1 MNGHGLLA
9 ALAAATV
16 FASAPVFAQ
25 SVGTCPTS
33 GNSPQSAPVW
43 VMFDLGS
50 AVLHDVEKPKIA
62 QAVAT
67 AKARQVNIVCVVGN
81 TDKLGDKAMNAKLA
95 AARSQAVAA
104 EMVRVGLPAKN
115 VVIAANPE
123 AFGNQSLGT
132 SDAQVKDRRVTI
144 VFTR

>member
-1 MNGHGLLA
+1 MKN
-9 ALAAATV
+9 LAAALV
-16 FASAPVFAQ
+16 AGALLSAASAFAQ

-43 VMFDLGS
+43 IQFDLGS
-50 AVLHDVEKPKIA
+50 AVLHDAEKPKIA

-67 AKARQVNIVCVVGN
+67 AKARQVTVVCVVGN

-104 EMVRVGLPAKN
+104 EMVRAGLPARN

-123 AFGNQSLGT
+123 AFGNQSLGRPT
-132 SDAQVKDRRVTI
+132 RR
-144 VFTR
+144 

>member
-1 MNGHGLLA
+1 MIRKLA
-9 ALAAATV
+9 VALVSGTFAAA
-16 FASAPVFAQ
+16 APALAQ

-43 VMFDLGS
+43 VQFDLGS
-50 AVLHDVEKPKIA
+50 AVLHDAEKPKIA
-62 QAVAT
+62 QAVST
-67 AKARQVNIVCVVGN
+67 AKARQVSVVCIVGN

-104 EMVRVGLPAKN
+104 EMVRAGLPAKN

-123 AFGNQSLGT
+123 AFGNQTLGE

>member
-1 MNGHGLLA
+1 VKINKLA
-9 ALAAATV
+9 FAAAAFFT
-16 FASAPVFAQ
+16 SAPAFAQ

-50 AVLHDVEKPKIA
+50 SALHASEKPKIA
-62 QAVAT
+62 AAVST
-67 AKARQVNIVCVVGN
+67 AKARQVS
-81 TDKLGDKAMNAKLA
+81 DKAMNAKLA

-104 EMVRVGLPAKN
+104 EMVRAGLPAKN

-123 AFGNQSLGT
+123 AFGNESLGGA
-132 SDAQVKDRRVTI
+132 DAQMKDRRVTI